1 MAGPAM
7 SSWQVR
13 LGVILV
19 VLSVLTYLAYYL
31 IFGNPYS
38 MLMYATGDLA
48 FVFINVLLVTLII
61 QTLLERREREALIGK
76 MSTVI
81 GAFFSEVGRP
91 MALLLTKN
99 GTKMPD
105 FGTDLRFGV
114 NWTEKDYGQA
124 TEKLAAKE
132 IDLRLDAN
140 DLREIKNLLMEKRN
154 FLLGMMENPNLLE
167 HERFTELMLALFHVH
182 EELMNRKDVMSLPP
196 SDIAH
201 LNKDVTRAFSL
212 MVREWMLHMR
222 HLQKS
227 YPYLFSLAIRTNPF
241 DPEADSVVKK

>member
-1 MAGPAM
+1 MAGPGM

-13 LGVILV
+13 LGLV
-19 VLSVLTYLAYYL
+19 LVALSVLTYLAYYL
-31 IFGNPYS
+31 IFNNLHD

-61 QTLLERREREALIGK
+61 QTLLERREREALMGK

-91 MALLLTKN
+91 LALLLTKN
-99 GTKMPD
+99 GTRMPD
-105 FGTDLRFGV
+105 FGTDLRYGV
-114 NWTEKDYGQA
+114 SWTEKDYDRA
-124 TEKLAAKE
+124 TEMLAAQE

-140 DLREIKNLLMEKRN
+140 DLQEIKSMLMEKRG

-167 HERFTELMLALFHVH
+167 HERFTELLLALFHVQ
-182 EELMNRKDVMSLPP
+182 EELMNRKDVLTLPP

-212 MVREWMLHMR
+212 MVREWILHMR
-222 HLQKS
+222 HLQKN
-227 YPYLFSLAIRTNPF
+227 YPYLFSLAVRTNPF